1 MKKNKLNNQDQIF
14 KLEKSDD
21 NYMFRSIK
29 LDDNCISTTENTI
42 GSKLQLKN
50 CDKYDHRQLFN
61 IREDPTA
68 YYISQPDTDDL
79 CIDTGGNSF
88 GPDKVDIHMQK
99 CISARDCTKNRRF
112 EITENIKNNDNDHN
126 HIKPRLQ
133 NLILSYIPKG
143 HDPED
148 RASMRLPFGLAVRAS
163 GIHGMPERTQSSIWC
178 PFIYNALKKAGVSVP
193 ESWTIYGYCEKLE
206 DFEEVSEQLSIVPGW
221 K

>member
-21 NYMFRSIK
+21 NYMFRSTK

-99 CISARDCTKNRRF
+99 CI
-112 EITENIKNNDNDHN
+112 
-126 HIKPRLQ
+126 
-133 NLILSYIPKG
+133 ILKI
-143 HDPED
+143 ED
-148 RASMRLPFGLAVRAS
+148 
-163 GIHGMPERTQSSIWC
+163 
-178 PFIYNALKKAGVSVP
+178 LK
-193 ESWTIYGYCEKLE
+193 
-206 DFEEVSEQLSIVPGW
+206 
-221 K
+221 